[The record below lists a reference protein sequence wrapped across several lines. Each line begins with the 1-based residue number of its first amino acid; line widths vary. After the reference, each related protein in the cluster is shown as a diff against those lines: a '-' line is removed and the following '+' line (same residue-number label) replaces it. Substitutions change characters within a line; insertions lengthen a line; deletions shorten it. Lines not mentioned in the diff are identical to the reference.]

1 MTRSFPTRR
10 RGAEVLVSGLLMAI
24 TVAAPALP
32 PESVRSPGTFGLEM
46 RLTPVR
52 SDGAALAA
60 ALAPF
65 EREPTGIDEEASK
78 RLRQSGLRAVAV
90 PIGALEQA
98 LGSLTPAGAVQQE
111 WLGTLTFWSPIVSGP
126 PTDEPMTR
134 LDSGE
139 VNFGQGRFRLL
150 ARCWI
155 VPDLTEAEDI
165 GYARAK
171 LRLELL
177 PQHVPAQGRRLQRLL
192 TPALN
197 TPVAEGQVL
206 PRLRLTCD
214 LGPDRALVLVPIAPG
229 QWASA
234 PAANALPGTS
244 DAPPGPDPDPEDP
257 EPVPPVDPTVGL
269 ITTPARRRPPGPLF
283 PAAATLGEHLLR
295 WLGSAPSELSDRDA
309 TGTGSERSIV
319 VVLIAHV
326 PAQYRLLP

>member
-1 MTRSFPTRR
+1 
-10 RGAEVLVSGLLMAI
+10 MAV
-24 TVAAPALP
+24 TAPAP
-32 PESVRSPGTFGLEM
+32 AAQPESVRPPGTFGLEM

-52 SDGAALAA
+52 SDGAELAA
-60 ALAPF
+60 ALSPF
-65 EREPTGIDEEASK
+65 ERDPTGIDEDASK
-78 RLRQSGLRAVAV
+78 RLQDSGLRAVSV

-111 WLGTLTFWSPIVSGP
+111 WLGTLTFWSPIVFGP

-177 PQHVPAQGRRLQRLL
+177 PQHVPAQRPRLQRLL
-192 TPALN
+192 TPALH

-229 QWASA
+229 RWASA
-234 PAANALPGTS
+234 PTP
-244 DAPPGPDPDPEDP
+244 DAVPDTPETPPGPDPEMKDP
-257 EPVPPVDPTVGL
+257 EPIPVVDPTVGL
-269 ITTPARRRPPGPLF
+269 ATTPARRRPPGPLF

-295 WLGSAPSELSDRDA
+295 WPGSVPSEPSDRDA
-309 TGTGSERSIV
+309 MHTGAERSVV

-326 PAQYRLLP
+326 PGQYRLIP